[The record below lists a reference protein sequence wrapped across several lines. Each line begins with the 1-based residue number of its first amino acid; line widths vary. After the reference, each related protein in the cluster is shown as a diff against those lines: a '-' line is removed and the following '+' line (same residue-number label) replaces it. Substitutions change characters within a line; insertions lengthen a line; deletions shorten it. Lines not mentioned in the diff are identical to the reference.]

1 MDAARADTADAPAA
15 NTQAKLLS
23 KTAKAAD
30 MGGKE
35 KRRVVRRDPEK
46 RRLQNIQAQ
55 KKYRELFHPPP
66 ESSSIACLLQS

>member
-1 MDAARADTADAPAA
+1 
-15 NTQAKLLS
+15 
-23 KTAKAAD
+23 